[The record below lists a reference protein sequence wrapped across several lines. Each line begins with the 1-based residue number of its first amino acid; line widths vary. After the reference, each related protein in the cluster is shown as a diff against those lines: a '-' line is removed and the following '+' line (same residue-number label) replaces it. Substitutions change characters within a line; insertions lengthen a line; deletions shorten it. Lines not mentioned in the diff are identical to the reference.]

1 MKLYIHGKTC
11 QGLGEILQVINPA
24 TETVAGQFA
33 TANRT
38 QALEALDAAAAGF
51 HAWSRLSINQR
62 GEWIR
67 RLATAIEA
75 EKQTILDLLIAET
88 GKPLDN
94 AEYDYGMLIQCLNYF
109 PEEAKRLNGSIL
121 PDYDGNFRH
130 LIQYRPLGVVAGYLA
145 WNFPL
150 LNLGYK
156 LGPVLASGCSC
167 VLKPSSKTP
176 LATLYI
182 GEIAANIGFPAGVF
196 NIVAG
201 AGQEIGDAWNTSKI
215 PKMITLIGSS
225 ETGREL
231 IRQSATSIKH
241 FSLELGG
248 NAPAIVMKDADLDNA
263 VKQVVDLKFSNTGQ
277 VCVSPN
283 RVLVHRDV
291 HDAFLSAVAER
302 AKQIQLG
309 AGREPGAQMGPL
321 ISAGERQ
328 RVLKLVED
336 AVAHGAKLVIGGK
349 APETPAKGFYLL
361 PTVVDQVTPEMA
373 ISREEI
379 FGPVLA
385 VQSFS
390 DRDEAVSLAN
400 DTPYGLAAYLFT
412 DSLKDAFELSERL
425 ESGSVSVNEP
435 FYSVH
440 LPHGGVK
447 ESGIG
452 KDCSK
457 YSLEEYYTIR
467 RISIHL

>member
-1 MKLYIHGKTC
+1 MKLYINGTTR
-11 QGLGEILQVINPA
+11 QGLGGTIRVINPA
-24 TETVAGQFA
+24 TETVAGEVSA
-33 TANRT
+33 ANRA
-38 QALEALDAAAAGF
+38 QALDALGAAEAGF
-51 HAWSRLSINQR
+51 KPWSNMSINQR

-67 RLATAIEA
+67 RLAAAIEA
-75 EKQTILDLLIAET
+75 EKQTILDLLMAET

-130 LIQYRPLGVVAGYLA
+130 LIQYRPLGVVVGYLA

-156 LGPVLASGCSC
+156 LGPALASGCSC

-182 GEIAANIGFPAGVF
+182 GIIAEKIGFPAGVF

-201 AGQEIGDAWNTSKI
+201 SGQEIGDAWNTSSV

-248 NAPAIVMKDADLDNA
+248 NAPFIVMKDADLDNA
-263 VKQVVDLKFSNTGQ
+263 AKQLVDLKFTNAGQ

-283 RVLVHRDV
+283 RVYVHRDV
-291 HDAFLSAVAER
+291 HDAFLSAVTDRAE
-302 AKQIQLG
+302 QIRLG

-321 ISAGERQ
+321 ISAGDRE
-328 RVLKLVED
+328 RVLRLIES
-336 AVAHGAKLVIGGK
+336 AVAQGAKLIIGGR
-349 APETPAKGFYLL
+349 APVSPAKGYYLL
-361 PTVVDQVTPEMA
+361 PTVIDQVTPVMD
-373 ISREEI
+373 ICREEI
-379 FGPVLA
+379 FGPVLT
-385 VQSFS
+385 VQSFTE
-390 DRDEAVSLAN
+390 RDEVVNLAN

-412 DSLKDAFELSERL
+412 ESLKDAFELAERL
-425 ESGSVSVNEP
+425 EAGSVSVNEP
-435 FYSVH
+435 YYAVH
-440 LPHGGVK
+440 LPHGGLK

-457 YSLEEYYTIR
+457 YSLEEYYTVRRLSIR
-467 RISIHL
+467 V

>member
-1 MKLYIHGKTC
+1 LM
-11 QGLGEILQVINPA
+11 
-24 TETVAGQFA
+24 
-33 TANRT
+33 
-38 QALEALDAAAAGF
+38 
-51 HAWSRLSINQR
+51 
-62 GEWIR
+62 
-67 RLATAIEA
+67 
-75 EKQTILDLLIAET
+75 AET

-130 LIQYRPLGVVAGYLA
+130 LIQYRPLGVVVGYLA

-156 LGPVLASGCSC
+156 LGPALASGCSC

-182 GEIAANIGFPAGVF
+182 GIIAEKIGFPAGVF

-201 AGQEIGDAWNTSKI
+201 SGQEIGDAWNTSSV

-248 NAPAIVMKDADLDNA
+248 NAPFIVMKDADLDNA
-263 VKQVVDLKFSNTGQ
+263 AKQLVDLKFTNAGQ

-283 RVLVHRDV
+283 RVYVHRDV
-291 HDAFLSAVAER
+291 HDAFLSTVTDRAE
-302 AKQIQLG
+302 QIRLG

-321 ISAGERQ
+321 ISAGDRE
-328 RVLKLVED
+328 RVLRLIEST
-336 AVAHGAKLVIGGK
+336 VAQGAKLIIGGR
-349 APETPAKGFYLL
+349 APVSPAKGYYLL
-361 PTVVDQVTPEMA
+361 PTVIDQVTPVMD
-373 ISREEI
+373 ICREEI
-379 FGPVLA
+379 FGPVLT
-385 VQSFS
+385 VQSFTE
-390 DRDEAVSLAN
+390 RDEVVNLAN

-412 DSLKDAFELSERL
+412 ESLKDAFELAERL
-425 ESGSVSVNEP
+425 EAGSVSVNEP
-435 FYSVH
+435 YYAVH

-457 YSLEEYYTIR
+457 YSLEEYYTVRRLSIR
-467 RISIHL
+467 V